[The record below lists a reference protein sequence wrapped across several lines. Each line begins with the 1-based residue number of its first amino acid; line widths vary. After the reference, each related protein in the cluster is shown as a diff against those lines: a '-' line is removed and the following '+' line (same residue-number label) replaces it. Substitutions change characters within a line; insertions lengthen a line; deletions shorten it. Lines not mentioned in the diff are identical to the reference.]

1 MEETKNKSSP
11 VIRLTNVRKEYVV
24 GDSHIHALDG
34 VSLTVSPGEFVCIS
48 GRSGSGKSTM
58 LNMLA
63 GLEKPTS
70 GEIVILDKHIENM
83 SESARIRFRRQYIG
97 FVFQSYNLMPQYTA
111 VENVELPLMLR
122 GVGRRERRRQALA
135 VMEQVG
141 IVSHAEHKPSELSGG
156 QQQRVGIARA
166 LITKPPIVFADELT
180 GNLDTKTSAEI
191 MDLLTRL
198 FRSSGTTFLLVSH
211 DPDMSR
217 YTDRTI
223 HLLDGKIISEEK
235 NQSVRRARGR
245 KFKEGARNWCCF
257 CCLRPS
263 CARRRWRST
272 RSSCTGSGIS
282 AGSVWRATAF

>member
-1 MEETKNKSSP
+1 MEETKNRAAP
-11 VIRLTNVRKEYVV
+11 VIRLRDVRKEYVV

-70 GEIVILDKHIENM
+70 GEIVILDKHIESM

-122 GVGRRERRRQALA
+122 GIGKRERRKQALA

-166 LITKPPIVFADELT
+166 LITRPPIVFADELT

-191 MDLLTRL
+191 MDLLTGL
-198 FRSSGTTFLLVSH
+198 FRSSGTTFMLVSH

-223 HLLDGKIISEEK
+223 HLLDGKIISEET
-235 NQSVRRARGR
+235 NQSVRR
-245 KFKEGARNWCCF
+245 
-257 CCLRPS
+257 
-263 CARRRWRST
+263 
-272 RSSCTGSGIS
+272 
-282 AGSVWRATAF
+282 

>member
-24 GDSHIHALDG
+24 GESHIHALDG
-34 VSLTVSPGEFVCIS
+34 VSLSVSPGEFVCIS

-122 GVGRRERRRQALA
+122 GMGQKERRKQALA

-191 MDLLTRL
+191 MDLLTGL
-198 FRSSGTTFLLVSH
+198 FRSSGTTFMLVSH
-211 DPDMSR
+211 DPDMSQ

-223 HLLDGKIISEEK
+223 HLLDGKIISEET
-235 NQSVRRARGR
+235 NQSVRR
-245 KFKEGARNWCCF
+245 
-257 CCLRPS
+257 
-263 CARRRWRST
+263 
-272 RSSCTGSGIS
+272 
-282 AGSVWRATAF
+282 

>member
-1 MEETKNKSSP
+1 MEEKKKQED
-11 VIRLTNVRKEYVV
+11 LTICLRDVRKEYVV
-24 GDSHIHALDG
+24 GESHIHALDG
-34 VSLTVSPGEFVCIS
+34 VSLSVSPGEFVCIS

-63 GLEKPTS
+63 GLEKPS
-70 GEIVILDKHIENM
+70 AGEIVILDKHIENM

-122 GVGRRERRRQALA
+122 GVGRKERRKQALA

-191 MDLLTRL
+191 MDLLTGL
-198 FRSSGTTFLLVSH
+198 FRSSGTTFMLVSH

-223 HLLDGKIISEEK
+223 HLLDGKIISEEA
-235 NQSVRRARGR
+235 NQSVRR
-245 KFKEGARNWCCF
+245 
-257 CCLRPS
+257 
-263 CARRRWRST
+263 
-272 RSSCTGSGIS
+272 
-282 AGSVWRATAF
+282 

>member
-1 MEETKNKSSP
+1 MEETKNKAAP
-11 VIRLTNVRKEYVV
+11 VIRLQDVRKEYVV

-122 GVGRRERRRQALA
+122 GIGKRERRKQALA

-166 LITKPPIVFADELT
+166 LITRPPIVFADELT

-191 MDLLTRL
+191 MDLLTGL
-198 FRSSGTTFLLVSH
+198 FRSSGTTFMLVSH
-211 DPDMSR
+211 DPDMSQ

-223 HLLDGKIISEEK
+223 HLLDGRIISEET
-235 NQSVRRARGR
+235 NQSVRR
-245 KFKEGARNWCCF
+245 
-257 CCLRPS
+257 
-263 CARRRWRST
+263 
-272 RSSCTGSGIS
+272 
-282 AGSVWRATAF
+282 

>member
-1 MEETKNKSSP
+1 MEETKNKAAP
-11 VIRLTNVRKEYVV
+11 VIRLQDVRKEYVV

-34 VSLTVSPGEFVCIS
+34 VSLTVTPGEFVCIS

-122 GVGRRERRRQALA
+122 GIGKRERRKQALA

-191 MDLLTRL
+191 MDLLTGL
-198 FRSSGTTFLLVSH
+198 FRESGTTFMLVSH
-211 DPDMSR
+211 DPDMSQ

-223 HLLDGKIISEEK
+223 HLLDGKIISEET
-235 NQSVRRARGR
+235 NQSVRR
-245 KFKEGARNWCCF
+245 
-257 CCLRPS
+257 
-263 CARRRWRST
+263 
-272 RSSCTGSGIS
+272 
-282 AGSVWRATAF
+282 

>member
-1 MEETKNKSSP
+1 MEETKNKAAP
-11 VIRLTNVRKEYVV
+11 VIRLQDVRKEYVV

-122 GVGRRERRRQALA
+122 GIGKRERRKQALA

-191 MDLLTRL
+191 MDLLTGL
-198 FRSSGTTFLLVSH
+198 FRGNGTTFMLVSH
-211 DPDMSR
+211 DPDMSQ

-223 HLLDGKIISEEK
+223 HLLDGKIISEET
-235 NQSVRRARGR
+235 NQSVRR
-245 KFKEGARNWCCF
+245 
-257 CCLRPS
+257 
-263 CARRRWRST
+263 
-272 RSSCTGSGIS
+272 
-282 AGSVWRATAF
+282 

>member
-1 MEETKNKSSP
+1 MEETKNKAAP
-11 VIRLTNVRKEYVV
+11 VIRLQAVRKEYVV

-122 GVGRRERRRQALA
+122 GIGKRERRKQALA

-191 MDLLTRL
+191 MDLLTGL
-198 FRSSGTTFLLVSH
+198 FRSSGTTFMLVSH
-211 DPDMSR
+211 DPDMSQ

-223 HLLDGKIISEEK
+223 HLLDGKIISEET
-235 NQSVRRARGR
+235 NQSVRR
-245 KFKEGARNWCCF
+245 
-257 CCLRPS
+257 
-263 CARRRWRST
+263 
-272 RSSCTGSGIS
+272 
-282 AGSVWRATAF
+282 

>member
-1 MEETKNKSSP
+1 MEETKNKAAP
-11 VIRLTNVRKEYVV
+11 VIQLQDVRKEYVV

-34 VSLTVSPGEFVCIS
+34 VSLTVRPGEFVCIS

-122 GVGRRERRRQALA
+122 GIGKRERRKQALA

-166 LITKPPIVFADELT
+166 LITRPPIIFADELT

-191 MDLLTRL
+191 MDLLTGL
-198 FRSSGTTFLLVSH
+198 FRSSGTTFMLVSH
-211 DPDMSR
+211 DPDMSQ

-223 HLLDGKIISEEK
+223 HLLDGKIISEET
-235 NQSVRRARGR
+235 NQSVRR
-245 KFKEGARNWCCF
+245 
-257 CCLRPS
+257 
-263 CARRRWRST
+263 
-272 RSSCTGSGIS
+272 
-282 AGSVWRATAF
+282 

>member
-1 MEETKNKSSP
+1 MEETKNKSAP
-11 VIRLTNVRKEYVV
+11 VIQLQDVRKEYVV

-122 GVGRRERRRQALA
+122 GIGKRERRKQALA

-191 MDLLTRL
+191 MDLLTGL
-198 FRSSGTTFLLVSH
+198 FRSSGTTFMLVSH
-211 DPDMSR
+211 DPDMSQ

-223 HLLDGKIISEEK
+223 HLLDGKIISEET
-235 NQSVRRARGR
+235 NQSVRR
-245 KFKEGARNWCCF
+245 
-257 CCLRPS
+257 
-263 CARRRWRST
+263 
-272 RSSCTGSGIS
+272 
-282 AGSVWRATAF
+282 

>member
-1 MEETKNKSSP
+1 MEEMKNRAAP
-11 VIRLTNVRKEYVV
+11 VIQLQDVRKEYVV

-83 SESARIRFRRQYIG
+83 RESARIRFRRQYIG

-122 GVGRRERRRQALA
+122 GIGKRERRKQALA

-191 MDLLTRL
+191 MDLLTGL
-198 FRSSGTTFLLVSH
+198 FRSSGTTFMLVSH
-211 DPDMSR
+211 DPDMSQ

-223 HLLDGKIISEEK
+223 HLLDGKIISEET
-235 NQSVRRARGR
+235 NQSVRR
-245 KFKEGARNWCCF
+245 
-257 CCLRPS
+257 
-263 CARRRWRST
+263 
-272 RSSCTGSGIS
+272 
-282 AGSVWRATAF
+282 

>member
-1 MEETKNKSSP
+1 MEETKNKAAP
-11 VIRLTNVRKEYVV
+11 VIRLQDVRKEYVV

-122 GVGRRERRRQALA
+122 GIGKRERRKQALA

-191 MDLLTRL
+191 MDLLTGL
-198 FRSSGTTFLLVSH
+198 FRSSGTTFMLVSH

-223 HLLDGKIISEEK
+223 HLLDGKIISEAA
-235 NQSVRRARGR
+235 NQSVRR
-245 KFKEGARNWCCF
+245 
-257 CCLRPS
+257 
-263 CARRRWRST
+263 
-272 RSSCTGSGIS
+272 
-282 AGSVWRATAF
+282 

>member
-1 MEETKNKSSP
+1 MEETKNKAAP
-11 VIRLTNVRKEYVV
+11 VIRLQDVRKEYVV

-122 GVGRRERRRQALA
+122 GIGKRERRKQALA

-191 MDLLTRL
+191 MDLLTGL
-198 FRSSGTTFLLVSH
+198 FRSSGTTFMLVSH

-223 HLLDGKIISEEK
+223 HLLDGKIISEEA
-235 NQSVRRARGR
+235 NQSVR
-245 KFKEGARNWCCF
+245 
-257 CCLRPS
+257 
-263 CARRRWRST
+263 
-272 RSSCTGSGIS
+272 I
-282 AGSVWRATAF
+282 

>member
-1 MEETKNKSSP
+1 MEETKNKAAP
-11 VIRLTNVRKEYVV
+11 VIRLQDVRKEYIV

-34 VSLTVSPGEFVCIS
+34 VSLSVSPGEFVCIS

-70 GEIVILDKHIENM
+70 GEIVILDKHMENM

-122 GVGRRERRRQALA
+122 GIGKRERRKQALA

-191 MDLLTRL
+191 MDLLTGL
-198 FRSSGTTFLLVSH
+198 FRSSGTTFMLVSH
-211 DPDMSR
+211 DPDMSQ

-223 HLLDGKIISEEK
+223 HLLDGKIISEEA
-235 NQSVRRARGR
+235 NQSVRR
-245 KFKEGARNWCCF
+245 
-257 CCLRPS
+257 
-263 CARRRWRST
+263 
-272 RSSCTGSGIS
+272 
-282 AGSVWRATAF
+282 

>member
-1 MEETKNKSSP
+1 MEETKNRAAP
-11 VIRLTNVRKEYVV
+11 VIRLQDVRKEYVV

-122 GVGRRERRRQALA
+122 GIGKRERRKQALA

-166 LITKPPIVFADELT
+166 LITKPPIIFADELT

-191 MDLLTRL
+191 MDLLTGL
-198 FRSSGTTFLLVSH
+198 FRSSGTTFMLVSH

-235 NQSVRRARGR
+235 NQSVRR
-245 KFKEGARNWCCF
+245 
-257 CCLRPS
+257 
-263 CARRRWRST
+263 
-272 RSSCTGSGIS
+272 
-282 AGSVWRATAF
+282 

>member
-1 MEETKNKSSP
+1 MEETKNKAAP
-11 VIRLTNVRKEYVV
+11 VIRLQDVRKEYVV

-83 SESARIRFRRQYIG
+83 SESVRIRFRRQYIG

-122 GVGRRERRRQALA
+122 GIGKRERRKQALA

-191 MDLLTRL
+191 MDLLTGL
-198 FRSSGTTFLLVSH
+198 FRESGTTFMLVSH
-211 DPDMSR
+211 DPDMSQ

-223 HLLDGKIISEEK
+223 HLLDGKIISEET
-235 NQSVRRARGR
+235 NQSVRR
-245 KFKEGARNWCCF
+245 
-257 CCLRPS
+257 
-263 CARRRWRST
+263 
-272 RSSCTGSGIS
+272 
-282 AGSVWRATAF
+282 

>member
-1 MEETKNKSSP
+1 MEETKNKAAP
-11 VIRLTNVRKEYVV
+11 VIRLQDVRKEYVV

-34 VSLTVSPGEFVCIS
+34 VSLTVRPGEFVCIS

-122 GVGRRERRRQALA
+122 GIGKRERRKQALA

-166 LITKPPIVFADELT
+166 LITRPPIVFADELT

-191 MDLLTRL
+191 MDLLTGL
-198 FRSSGTTFLLVSH
+198 FRSSGTTFMLVSH

-223 HLLDGKIISEEK
+223 HLLDGKIISEEA
-235 NQSVRRARGR
+235 NQSVRR
-245 KFKEGARNWCCF
+245 
-257 CCLRPS
+257 
-263 CARRRWRST
+263 
-272 RSSCTGSGIS
+272 
-282 AGSVWRATAF
+282 

>member
-1 MEETKNKSSP
+1 MEEMKNRAAP
-11 VIRLTNVRKEYVV
+11 VIRLQDVRKEYVV

-122 GVGRRERRRQALA
+122 GIGKRERRKQALA

-191 MDLLTRL
+191 MDLLTGL
-198 FRSSGTTFLLVSH
+198 FRSSGTTFMLVSH
-211 DPDMSR
+211 DPDMSQ

-223 HLLDGKIISEEK
+223 HLLDGKIISEEA
-235 NQSVRRARGR
+235 NQSVRR
-245 KFKEGARNWCCF
+245 
-257 CCLRPS
+257 
-263 CARRRWRST
+263 
-272 RSSCTGSGIS
+272 
-282 AGSVWRATAF
+282 

>member
-1 MEETKNKSSP
+1 MEETKNKAAP
-11 VIRLTNVRKEYVV
+11 VIRLQDVRKEYVV

-122 GVGRRERRRQALA
+122 GMGQKERRKQALA

-191 MDLLTRL
+191 MDLLTGL
-198 FRSSGTTFLLVSH
+198 FRSSGTTFMLVSH

-223 HLLDGKIISEEK
+223 HLLDGKIISEEA
-235 NQSVRRARGR
+235 NQSVRR
-245 KFKEGARNWCCF
+245 
-257 CCLRPS
+257 
-263 CARRRWRST
+263 
-272 RSSCTGSGIS
+272 
-282 AGSVWRATAF
+282 

>member
-1 MEETKNKSSP
+1 MEETKNRAAP
-11 VIRLTNVRKEYVV
+11 VIRLQDVRKEYVV

-34 VSLTVSPGEFVCIS
+34 VSLTVRPGEFVCIS

-122 GVGRRERRRQALA
+122 GIGKRERRKQALA

-191 MDLLTRL
+191 MDLLTGL
-198 FRSSGTTFLLVSH
+198 FRKSGTTFMLVSH
-211 DPDMSR
+211 DPDMSQ

-223 HLLDGKIISEEK
+223 HLLDGKIISEET
-235 NQSVRRARGR
+235 NQSVRR
-245 KFKEGARNWCCF
+245 
-257 CCLRPS
+257 
-263 CARRRWRST
+263 
-272 RSSCTGSGIS
+272 
-282 AGSVWRATAF
+282 

>member
-1 MEETKNKSSP
+1 MEETKNKAAP
-11 VIRLTNVRKEYVV
+11 VIRLQDVRKEYVV

-122 GVGRRERRRQALA
+122 GIGKRERRKQALA

-191 MDLLTRL
+191 MDLLTGL
-198 FRSSGTTFLLVSH
+198 FRSSGTTFMLVSH
-211 DPDMSR
+211 DADMSQ

-223 HLLDGKIISEEK
+223 HLLDGKIISEET
-235 NQSVRRARGR
+235 NQSVRR
-245 KFKEGARNWCCF
+245 
-257 CCLRPS
+257 
-263 CARRRWRST
+263 
-272 RSSCTGSGIS
+272 
-282 AGSVWRATAF
+282 

>member
-1 MEETKNKSSP
+1 MEETKNRAAP
-11 VIRLTNVRKEYVV
+11 VIRLQDVRKEYVV

-122 GVGRRERRRQALA
+122 GIGKRERRKQALA

-166 LITKPPIVFADELT
+166 LITKPPIIFADELT

-191 MDLLTRL
+191 MDLLTSL
-198 FRSSGTTFLLVSH
+198 FRSSGTTFMLVSH

-223 HLLDGKIISEEK
+223 HLLDGNIISEET
-235 NQSVRRARGR
+235 NQSVRR
-245 KFKEGARNWCCF
+245 
-257 CCLRPS
+257 
-263 CARRRWRST
+263 
-272 RSSCTGSGIS
+272 
-282 AGSVWRATAF
+282 

>member
-1 MEETKNKSSP
+1 MEETKNKAAP
-11 VIRLTNVRKEYVV
+11 VIRLQDVRKEYVV

-122 GVGRRERRRQALA
+122 GIGKRERRKQALA

-191 MDLLTRL
+191 MDLLTGL
-198 FRSSGTTFLLVSH
+198 FRESGTTFMLVSH

-223 HLLDGKIISEEK
+223 HLLDGKIISEEA
-235 NQSVRRARGR
+235 NQSVRR
-245 KFKEGARNWCCF
+245 
-257 CCLRPS
+257 
-263 CARRRWRST
+263 
-272 RSSCTGSGIS
+272 
-282 AGSVWRATAF
+282 

>member
-1 MEETKNKSSP
+1 MEETKNRAAP
-11 VIRLTNVRKEYVV
+11 VIRLQDVRKEYVV

-34 VSLTVSPGEFVCIS
+34 VSLTVRPGEFVCIS

-70 GEIVILDKHIENM
+70 GEIIILDKHIEDM

-122 GVGRRERRRQALA
+122 GIGKRERRKQALA

-166 LITKPPIVFADELT
+166 LITRPPIIFADELT

-191 MDLLTRL
+191 MDLLTGL
-198 FRSSGTTFLLVSH
+198 FRSSGTTFMLVSH

-223 HLLDGKIISEEK
+223 HLLDGKIISEET
-235 NQSVRRARGR
+235 NQSMRR
-245 KFKEGARNWCCF
+245 
-257 CCLRPS
+257 
-263 CARRRWRST
+263 
-272 RSSCTGSGIS
+272 
-282 AGSVWRATAF
+282 

>member
-1 MEETKNKSSP
+1 MEETKNKAAP
-11 VIRLTNVRKEYVV
+11 VIRLQDVRKEYVV

-122 GVGRRERRRQALA
+122 GIGKRERRTQALA

-191 MDLLTRL
+191 MDLLTGL
-198 FRSSGTTFLLVSH
+198 FRSSGTTFMLVSH
-211 DPDMSR
+211 DPDMSQ

-223 HLLDGKIISEEK
+223 HLLDGKIISEET
-235 NQSVRRARGR
+235 NQSVRR
-245 KFKEGARNWCCF
+245 
-257 CCLRPS
+257 
-263 CARRRWRST
+263 
-272 RSSCTGSGIS
+272 
-282 AGSVWRATAF
+282 

>member
-1 MEETKNKSSP
+1 MRDGETKNKAAP
-11 VIRLTNVRKEYVV
+11 VIRLQDVRKEYVV

-191 MDLLTRL
+191 MDLLTGL
-198 FRSSGTTFLLVSH
+198 FRESGTTFMLVSH
-211 DPDMSR
+211 DPDMSQ

-223 HLLDGKIISEEK
+223 HLLDGKIISEET
-235 NQSVRRARGR
+235 NQSVRR
-245 KFKEGARNWCCF
+245 
-257 CCLRPS
+257 
-263 CARRRWRST
+263 
-272 RSSCTGSGIS
+272 
-282 AGSVWRATAF
+282 

>member
-1 MEETKNKSSP
+1 MEETKNKAAP
-11 VIRLTNVRKEYVV
+11 VIRLQDVRKEYVV

-34 VSLTVSPGEFVCIS
+34 VSLTVSPGEFVS

-122 GVGRRERRRQALA
+122 GIGKRERRKQALA

-191 MDLLTRL
+191 MDLLTGL
-198 FRSSGTTFLLVSH
+198 FRSSGTTFMLVSH
-211 DPDMSR
+211 DPDMSQ

-223 HLLDGKIISEEK
+223 HLLDGKIISEET
-235 NQSVRRARGR
+235 NQSVRR
-245 KFKEGARNWCCF
+245 
-257 CCLRPS
+257 
-263 CARRRWRST
+263 
-272 RSSCTGSGIS
+272 
-282 AGSVWRATAF
+282 

>member
-1 MEETKNKSSP
+1 MEETKNKAAP
-11 VIRLTNVRKEYVV
+11 VIRLQDVRKEYVV

-111 VENVELPLMLR
+111 VELPLMLR

-191 MDLLTRL
+191 MDLLTGL
-198 FRSSGTTFLLVSH
+198 FRSSGTTFMLVSH
-211 DPDMSR
+211 DPDMSQ

-223 HLLDGKIISEEK
+223 HLLDGKIISEET
-235 NQSVRRARGR
+235 NQSVRR
-245 KFKEGARNWCCF
+245 
-257 CCLRPS
+257 
-263 CARRRWRST
+263 
-272 RSSCTGSGIS
+272 
-282 AGSVWRATAF
+282 

>member
-1 MEETKNKSSP
+1 MEETKNKAAP
-11 VIRLTNVRKEYVV
+11 VIRLQDVRKEYVV

-70 GEIVILDKHIENM
+70 GEIIILDKHIENM

-122 GVGRRERRRQALA
+122 GIGKRERRKQALA

-166 LITKPPIVFADELT
+166 LITKPPIIFADELT

-191 MDLLTRL
+191 MDLLTGL
-198 FRSSGTTFLLVSH
+198 FRSSGTTFMLVSH

-223 HLLDGKIISEEK
+223 HLLDGKIISEET
-235 NQSVRRARGR
+235 NQSVRR
-245 KFKEGARNWCCF
+245 
-257 CCLRPS
+257 
-263 CARRRWRST
+263 
-272 RSSCTGSGIS
+272 
-282 AGSVWRATAF
+282 

>member
-1 MEETKNKSSP
+1 MEETKNKAAP
-11 VIRLTNVRKEYVV
+11 VIRLQDVRKEYVV

-97 FVFQSYNLMPQYTA
+97 FVFQSYNLMPQYTS

-122 GVGRRERRRQALA
+122 GIGKRERRKQALA

-166 LITKPPIVFADELT
+166 LITRPPIIFADELT

-191 MDLLTRL
+191 MDLLTGL
-198 FRSSGTTFLLVSH
+198 FRSSGTTFMLVSH
-211 DPDMSR
+211 DPDMSQ

-223 HLLDGKIISEEK
+223 HLLDGKIISEET
-235 NQSVRRARGR
+235 NQSVRR
-245 KFKEGARNWCCF
+245 
-257 CCLRPS
+257 
-263 CARRRWRST
+263 
-272 RSSCTGSGIS
+272 
-282 AGSVWRATAF
+282 

>member
-1 MEETKNKSSP
+1 MEETKNKAAP
-11 VIRLTNVRKEYVV
+11 VIRLQDVRKEYVV

-83 SESARIRFRRQYIG
+83 SEGARIRFRRQYIG

-122 GVGRRERRRQALA
+122 GIGKRERRKQALA

-166 LITKPPIVFADELT
+166 LITKPPIIFADELT

-191 MDLLTRL
+191 MDLLTGL
-198 FRSSGTTFLLVSH
+198 FRSSGTTFMLVSH
-211 DPDMSR
+211 DPDMSQ

-235 NQSVRRARGR
+235 NQSVRR
-245 KFKEGARNWCCF
+245 
-257 CCLRPS
+257 
-263 CARRRWRST
+263 
-272 RSSCTGSGIS
+272 
-282 AGSVWRATAF
+282 

>member
-1 MEETKNKSSP
+1 MEETKNKAAP
-11 VIRLTNVRKEYVV
+11 VIRLQDVRKEYVV

-34 VSLTVSPGEFVCIS
+34 VSLSVSPGEFVCIS

-70 GEIVILDKHIENM
+70 GEIVIRDKHIENM

-122 GVGRRERRRQALA
+122 GIGKRERRKQALA

-191 MDLLTRL
+191 MDLLTGL
-198 FRSSGTTFLLVSH
+198 FRSSGTTFMLVSH
-211 DPDMSR
+211 DPDMSQ

-223 HLLDGKIISEEK
+223 HLLDGKIISEET
-235 NQSVRRARGR
+235 NQSVRR
-245 KFKEGARNWCCF
+245 
-257 CCLRPS
+257 
-263 CARRRWRST
+263 
-272 RSSCTGSGIS
+272 
-282 AGSVWRATAF
+282 

>member
-1 MEETKNKSSP
+1 MEETKNKAAP
-11 VIRLTNVRKEYVV
+11 VIRLQDVRKEYVV

-156 QQQRVGIARA
+156 PQQRVGIARA

-191 MDLLTRL
+191 MDLLTGL

-223 HLLDGKIISEEK
+223 HLLDGKIISEETH
-235 NQSVRRARGR
+235 QSMRR
-245 KFKEGARNWCCF
+245 
-257 CCLRPS
+257 
-263 CARRRWRST
+263 
-272 RSSCTGSGIS
+272 
-282 AGSVWRATAF
+282 

>member
-1 MEETKNKSSP
+1 MEETKNKAAP
-11 VIRLTNVRKEYVV
+11 VIRLQDVRKEYVV

-122 GVGRRERRRQALA
+122 GIGKRERRKQALA

-191 MDLLTRL
+191 MDLLTGL
-198 FRSSGTTFLLVSH
+198 FRSSGTTFMLVSH
-211 DPDMSR
+211 DPDMSQ

-223 HLLDGKIISEEK
+223 HLLDGRIIREET
-235 NQSVRRARGR
+235 NQSVRR
-245 KFKEGARNWCCF
+245 
-257 CCLRPS
+257 
-263 CARRRWRST
+263 
-272 RSSCTGSGIS
+272 
-282 AGSVWRATAF
+282 

>member
-1 MEETKNKSSP
+1 MEETKNKAAP
-11 VIRLTNVRKEYVV
+11 VIRLQDVRKEYVV

-122 GVGRRERRRQALA
+122 GIGKRERRKRALA

-191 MDLLTRL
+191 MDLLTGL
-198 FRSSGTTFLLVSH
+198 FRSSGTTFMLVSH
-211 DPDMSR
+211 DPDMSQ

-223 HLLDGKIISEEK
+223 HLLDGKIISEET
-235 NQSVRRARGR
+235 NQSVRR
-245 KFKEGARNWCCF
+245 
-257 CCLRPS
+257 
-263 CARRRWRST
+263 
-272 RSSCTGSGIS
+272 
-282 AGSVWRATAF
+282 

>member
-1 MEETKNKSSP
+1 MEETKNRAAP
-11 VIRLTNVRKEYVV
+11 VIRLRDVRKEYVV

-70 GEIVILDKHIENM
+70 GEIVILDKHIESM

-122 GVGRRERRRQALA
+122 GVGRKERRRQALA

-191 MDLLTRL
+191 MDLLTGL

-223 HLLDGKIISEEK
+223 HLLDGKIISEET
-235 NQSVRRARGR
+235 NQSVRR
-245 KFKEGARNWCCF
+245 
-257 CCLRPS
+257 
-263 CARRRWRST
+263 
-272 RSSCTGSGIS
+272 
-282 AGSVWRATAF
+282 

>member
-1 MEETKNKSSP
+1 MEETKNKAAP
-11 VIRLTNVRKEYVV
+11 VIRLQDVRKEYVV

-97 FVFQSYNLMPQYTA
+97 FVFQSYNLMQYTA

-122 GVGRRERRRQALA
+122 GMGQKERRKQALA

-191 MDLLTRL
+191 MDLLTGL
-198 FRSSGTTFLLVSH
+198 FRESGTTFMLVSH
-211 DPDMSR
+211 DPDMSQ

-223 HLLDGKIISEEK
+223 HLLDGKIISEET
-235 NQSVRRARGR
+235 NQSVRR
-245 KFKEGARNWCCF
+245 
-257 CCLRPS
+257 
-263 CARRRWRST
+263 
-272 RSSCTGSGIS
+272 
-282 AGSVWRATAF
+282 

>member
-1 MEETKNKSSP
+1 MEETKNKAEP
-11 VIRLTNVRKEYVV
+11 VIRLQDVRKEYVV

-34 VSLTVSPGEFVCIS
+34 VSLSVSPGEFVCIS

-122 GVGRRERRRQALA
+122 GIGKRERRKQALA

-191 MDLLTRL
+191 MDLLTGL
-198 FRSSGTTFLLVSH
+198 FRSSGTTFMLVSH
-211 DPDMSR
+211 DPDMSQ

-223 HLLDGKIISEEK
+223 HLLDGKIISEET
-235 NQSVRRARGR
+235 NQSVRR
-245 KFKEGARNWCCF
+245 
-257 CCLRPS
+257 
-263 CARRRWRST
+263 
-272 RSSCTGSGIS
+272 
-282 AGSVWRATAF
+282 

>member
-1 MEETKNKSSP
+1 MEETKNRAAP
-11 VIRLTNVRKEYVV
+11 VIRLRDVRKEYVV

-122 GVGRRERRRQALA
+122 GIGKRERRKQALA

-191 MDLLTRL
+191 MDLLTGL
-198 FRSSGTTFLLVSH
+198 FRSSGTTFMLVSH

-223 HLLDGKIISEEK
+223 HLLDGKIISEEA
-235 NQSVRRARGR
+235 NQSVRR
-245 KFKEGARNWCCF
+245 
-257 CCLRPS
+257 
-263 CARRRWRST
+263 
-272 RSSCTGSGIS
+272 
-282 AGSVWRATAF
+282 

>member
-11 VIRLTNVRKEYVV
+11 VIRLTDVRKEYVV
-24 GDSHIHALDG
+24 GESHIHALDG
-34 VSLTVSPGEFVCIS
+34 VSLSVSPGEFVCIS

-122 GVGRRERRRQALA
+122 GIGKRERRKQALS

-166 LITKPPIVFADELT
+166 LITRPPIVFADELT

-191 MDLLTRL
+191 MDLLTGL
-198 FRSSGTTFLLVSH
+198 FRSSGTTFMLVSH
-211 DPDMSR
+211 DPDMSQ

-223 HLLDGKIISEEK
+223 HLLDGKIISEEA
-235 NQSVRRARGR
+235 NQSVRR
-245 KFKEGARNWCCF
+245 
-257 CCLRPS
+257 
-263 CARRRWRST
+263 
-272 RSSCTGSGIS
+272 
-282 AGSVWRATAF
+282 

>member
-1 MEETKNKSSP
+1 MEEKKNKAAP
-11 VIRLTNVRKEYVV
+11 VIRLQDVRKEYVV

-122 GVGRRERRRQALA
+122 GIGKRERRKQALA

-191 MDLLTRL
+191 MDLLTGL
-198 FRSSGTTFLLVSH
+198 FRESGTTFMLVSH
-211 DPDMSR
+211 DPDMSQ

-223 HLLDGKIISEEK
+223 HLLDGKIISEET
-235 NQSVRRARGR
+235 NQSVRR
-245 KFKEGARNWCCF
+245 
-257 CCLRPS
+257 
-263 CARRRWRST
+263 
-272 RSSCTGSGIS
+272 
-282 AGSVWRATAF
+282 